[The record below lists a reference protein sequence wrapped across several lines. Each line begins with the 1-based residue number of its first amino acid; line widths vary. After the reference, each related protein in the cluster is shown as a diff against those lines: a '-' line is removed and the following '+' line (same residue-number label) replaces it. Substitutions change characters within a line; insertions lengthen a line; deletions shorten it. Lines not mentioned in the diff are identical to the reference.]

1 VRPVTYIEPAD
12 VTAALTAHRGRPD
25 AAYLAGGTTLVDLMK
40 LNVMTPGVLVDV
52 TMLERRDPALS
63 EITETGDG
71 TLRIGALVTNSA
83 LAHHAAVRARYPV
96 LSEALLAGA
105 TVQIRNMATVGG
117 NVLQRTRCYYFRDT
131 AAPCNKRE
139 PGTGCSAIDG
149 YNRLHAILGG
159 SDHCIATHPSDMCV
173 ALAALDAVVRV
184 RGSAG
189 ERSIPLIDFHTLP
202 GDHPERETV
211 LAPGELIIGVDVP
224 PLSFGRRSHY
234 IKVRDRAS
242 YAFAL
247 VSVAAAL
254 DIQNG
259 TIMAARLALGGIG
272 TKPWRAPEAE
282 QILIGKPASAAA
294 FAAAA
299 NTVVVGA
306 VPRQFNAFKVE
317 LTRRA
322 VVRTLRVVGAMA

>member
-1 VRPVTYIEPAD
+1 MRPVTYIEPTD
-12 VTAALTAHRGRPD
+12 VTSALAAHRGRPE

-52 TMLERRDPALS
+52 TTLRRRDPALS
-63 EITETGDG
+63 EIAEASDG
-71 TLRIGALVTNSA
+71 TLRIGALVSNSA
-83 LAHHAAVRARYPV
+83 LAQHAAIRTRYPV

-139 PGTGCSAIDG
+139 PGAGCSAIGG

-184 RGSAG
+184 RSSAG
-189 ERSIPLIDFHTLP
+189 ERSIPLVDFHTVP

-234 IKVRDRAS
+234 IKIRDRAS

-254 DIQNG
+254 DVDNG
-259 TIMAARLALGGIG
+259 TIRAARLALGGIG
-272 TKPWRAPEAE
+272 TKPWRAPDAE
-282 QILIGKPASAAA
+282 RALIGKPIGDATYMV
-294 FAAAA
+294 AA
-299 NTVVVGA
+299 NIIVAGA

-322 VVRTLRVVGAMA
+322 VVRTLRAVGRMT